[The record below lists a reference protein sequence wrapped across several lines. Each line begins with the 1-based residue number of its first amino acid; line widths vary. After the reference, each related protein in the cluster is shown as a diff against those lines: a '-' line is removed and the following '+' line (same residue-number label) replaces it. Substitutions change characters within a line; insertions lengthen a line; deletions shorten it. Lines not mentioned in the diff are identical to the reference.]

1 MTAHRVGVDDVR
13 ELYPL
18 EDCSGPRCTA
28 SIRRVLTVAGKR
40 MPLDPDP
47 VPDANVVVR
56 RMTDGA
62 IRAVVLA
69 GHEERDPDEPT
80 YRSHFVTC
88 PDADDYRRRQRAT
101 RPRCNGCRGPLD
113 PVLAKLPT
121 WEGRYHPTC
130 APRTVPRPAP
140 DPPPAQEELTIP

>member
-1 MTAHRVGVDDVR
+1 MTHRVGVDEVL

-18 EDCSGPRCTA
+18 EDCGGPHCDSR
-28 SIRRVLTVAGKR
+28 IRRALTVAGKR

-47 VPDANVVVR
+47 VPDSNVVIR

-69 GHEERDPDEPT
+69 GHELRDPDEPT

-88 PDADDYRRRQRAT
+88 PDAADYRRRRQAT
-101 RPRCNGCRGPLD
+101 MPRCQGCRGRLD
-113 PVLAKLPT
+113 PVLARLPT
-121 WEGRYHPTC
+121 WEGRYHATC
-130 APRTVPRPAP
+130 APVLAPRPAAP
-140 DPPPAQEELTIP
+140 EPPEAQEELTIP